1 MNVIYNSNN
10 YYVVEYT
17 DRRGFELV
25 DKHAHRSTFLHGHL
39 AEKFV
44 ESINSVIAKDS
55 SPENIDEFLDDLDM
69 TSAQP
74 LVYH

>member
-1 MNVIYNSNN
+1 MNVIYNSDN

-17 DRRGFELV
+17 GRHGFELV
-25 DKHAHRSTFLHGHL
+25 DKHAHRSTFLHGQV

-44 ESINSVIAKDS
+44 ESINSVIAKDA
-55 SPENIDEFLDDLDM
+55 SPENIDEFLDALDM
-69 TSAQP
+69 TTAQP

>member
-17 DRRGFELV
+17 GRRSFELV
-25 DKHAHRSTFLHGHL
+25 DKHAQRSTFMDGQV
-39 AEKFV
+39 ADRFV
-44 ESINSVIAKDS
+44 ESINSVIAKDA
-55 SPENIDEFLDDLDM
+55 SPENIDEFLDNLDM
-69 TSAQP
+69 ATALP